1 MEKGTIIYI
10 GGFELP
16 DKNAAAHRVLNNG
29 KILKELGYK
38 VVFIGVDRELPYDNK
53 IFNTRKEIQGFECW
67 SVPYPKLNKQ
77 WIHYLCSIE
86 FFIEILN
93 KYTDIKS
100 VICYNYQSIAFMK
113 IKKYCC
119 KNNIKI
125 MADCTEWYSTRGTNV
140 IFKVIKGLDTF
151 LRMRIIHKRLDG
163 LIVISHYLEKEYIR
177 CKNVVYIPPLIDSS
191 EEKWNQMITQYDEK
205 KLRLVYAGN
214 PGKNKDKL
222 NILIECLYQLKKSSN
237 YTFFV
242 IGITKEQYLIDFREH
257 MYIIDE
263 LKDKVKFLGR
273 LSHIESLKYV
283 NTAEFS
289 MFIRENTRVTKAGFP
304 TKFVESMT
312 CGTPVITTRTSDLEN
327 YILEGK
333 NGFFIDVNNN
343 KNTVSIFSKV
353 LGMNREEI
361 KIMKKN
367 CKESKKF
374 HYGNYIGQ
382 FEQFLNNI

>member
-1 MEKGTIIYI
+1 M
-10 GGFELP
+10 
-16 DKNAAAHRVLNNG
+16 
-29 KILKELGYK
+29 
-38 VVFIGVDRELPYDNK
+38 
-53 IFNTRKEIQGFECW
+53 
-67 SVPYPKLNKQ
+67 
-77 WIHYLCSIE
+77 
-86 FFIEILN
+86 
-93 KYTDIKS
+93 
-100 VICYNYQSIAFMK
+100 
-113 IKKYCC
+113 
-119 KNNIKI
+119 
-125 MADCTEWYSTRGTNV
+125 
-140 IFKVIKGLDTF
+140 
-151 LRMRIIHKRLDG
+151 
-163 LIVISHYLEKEYIR
+163 
-177 CKNVVYIPPLIDSS
+177 
-191 EEKWNQMITQYDEK
+191 
-205 KLRLVYAGN
+205 YAGN